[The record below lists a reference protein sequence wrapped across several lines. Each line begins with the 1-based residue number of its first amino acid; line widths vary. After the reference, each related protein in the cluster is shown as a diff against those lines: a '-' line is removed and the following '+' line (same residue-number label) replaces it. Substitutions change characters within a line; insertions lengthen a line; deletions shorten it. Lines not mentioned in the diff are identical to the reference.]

1 MSDMNQTPSNETV
14 TQKIIRRYNATR
26 AGVTSL
32 MAALQ
37 ALDSAL
43 VDLGQTL
50 QEFQNEY
57 EMLKM
62 ENSRLTEEKKQQVK
76 KT

>member
-1 MSDMNQTPSNETV
+1 MSDKNQTPSNETV

-50 QEFQNEY
+50 QDFQTEY

-62 ENSRLTEEKKQQVK
+62 ENSRLTEEKKQVK

>member
-1 MSDMNQTPSNETV
+1 MSDKNQTPSNETV

-50 QEFQNEY
+50 QDFQTEY

-62 ENSRLTEEKKQQVK
+62 ENNRLTEEKKQVK

>member
-1 MSDMNQTPSNETV
+1 MSQPSQQQETI

-26 AGVTSL
+26 AAVQSL
-32 MAALQ
+32 IASLQ

-50 QEFQNEY
+50 QEFQNDY

-76 KT
+76 TK

>member
-1 MSDMNQTPSNETV
+1 MSDKNQTPSNETV

-26 AGVTSL
+26 ASVTSL

-50 QEFQNEY
+50 QDFQTEY

-62 ENSRLTEEKKQQVK
+62 ENNRLTEEKQVK

>member
-1 MSDMNQTPSNETV
+1 MSDKNQTPSNETV

-26 AGVTSL
+26 ASVTSL

-50 QEFQNEY
+50 QDFQTEY

-62 ENSRLTEEKKQQVK
+62 ENNRLTEEKKQVK

>member
-1 MSDMNQTPSNETV
+1 MSQPSQQQETI

-26 AGVTSL
+26 TAVQSL
-32 MAALQ
+32 IASLQ

-50 QEFQNEY
+50 QEFQNDY

-76 KT
+76 TK